1 MKKNRSYQFFPRGVL
16 LFLILHTLAVSFV
29 ACSDDETLEDA
40 MAVKVDKVTLPKKTL
55 SLVAGMSETFVATVL
70 PEDAANKNV
79 SWSSNKTE
87 VATVDSIG
95 VITGVA
101 PGRATIMVKTEDGE
115 KIDLCLVMVTPAPI
129 RVTGVTLNES
139 SMQLAK
145 DWEMSLE
152 ATVLPE
158 EATNP
163 EVTWSSSNEGV
174 ATVDNEGNITVIALG
189 KTTITVTTVDGG
201 KTATCEVTVAN
212 EGRFSH
218 PTAIV
223 SAGTFRMGVEFKQYP
238 DGELGR
244 QNDEL
249 LHNVT
254 LTQGFKMSKY
264 EITNKQYC
272 YFLNA
277 NKIGEDGMYKGK
289 TMVKASSTQTSDWGV
304 NWNGSKWIPA
314 AGKDNFPVIYVTWYG
329 ATEFA
334 AWAGGSLPTE
344 AQWEYAARGGL
355 DQIMFGLSTKR
366 TLLETMANFNWSMQ
380 YENGNMISSGTKPST
395 GTLSVDSYEPN
406 VYGLYNMHG
415 NVREW
420 CSDWYHAQYGASTP
434 QELENMTDPVGSA
447 SGVWRVFRGGAW
459 SDMFMFCRSGFRN
472 MPNAGLASIKP
483 DGADDKVGFRIVL
496 PL

>member
-16 LFLILHTLAVSFV
+16 LFLVMHTFALLFV
-29 ACSDDETLEDA
+29 ACSDDDTLENA
-40 MAVKVDKVTLPKKTL
+40 MEIKVDKVTLPQKTF
-55 SLVAGMSETFVATVL
+55 SLVAGTSETFVATVF
-70 PEDAANKNV
+70 PEDAANKKV

-87 VATVDSIG
+87 VATVDSTG

-101 PGRATIMVKTEDGE
+101 TGRATIMVKTEDGE
-115 KIDLCLVMVTPAPI
+115 KIDLCLVTVTPAPI

-139 SMQLAK
+139 TLQLAK
-145 DWEMSLE
+145 DWEMALE

-163 EVTWSSSNEGV
+163 EVTWNSSNEGV
-174 ATVDNEGNITVIALG
+174 ATVDNEGNITVMALG
-189 KTTITVTTVDGG
+189 KTTITVTTVDGA
-201 KTATCEVTVAN
+201 KTATCEVTVAD

-218 PTAIV
+218 PTVTV
-223 SAGTFRMGVEFKQYP
+223 SAGSFKMGTPMAQMF
-238 DGELGR
+238 R
-244 QNDEL
+244 QNDEIQ
-249 LHNVT
+249 HTVT
-254 LTQGFKMSKY
+254 LTQGFKISKY

-277 NKIGEDGMYKGK
+277 NRIGADGAYNGH

-314 AGKDNFPVIYVTWYG
+314 EGKANFPVIYVTWYG

-344 AQWEYAARGGL
+344 AQWEYAARSGL
-355 DQIMFGLSTKR
+355 EEKMFGLGIGS

-380 YENGNMISSGTKPST
+380 WDNGSMVQSPTKPSA
-395 GTLSVDSYEPN
+395 GTLTVDSYKPN
-406 VYGLYNMHG
+406 AWGLYNMHG
-415 NVREW
+415 NVWEW
-420 CSDWYHAQYGASTP
+420 CSDWYSPYYGASKP
-434 QELENMTDPVGSA
+434 VDVKDETDPTGAA
-447 SGVWRVFRGGAW
+447 SGTLRVFRGGAW
-459 SDMFMFCRSGFRN
+459 SDMFIFCRSAFRN
-472 MPNAGLASIKP
+472 MPNPALGAIKP
-483 DGADDKVGFRIVL
+483 DGANNKVGFRIVS

>member
-16 LFLILHTLAVSFV
+16 LFLILHTFAVSFV
-29 ACSDDETLEDA
+29 ACSDDETLEDV
-40 MAVKVDKVTLPKKTL
+40 MKIKVDKVTLPKKTL
-55 SLVAGMSETFVATVL
+55 SLVAGTSEAFVATVL

-79 SWSSNKTE
+79 SWSSNKIE
-87 VATVDSIG
+87 VATIDSTG

-139 SMQLAK
+139 TLQLAK

-163 EVTWSSSNEGV
+163 EVIWSSSNEGV
-174 ATVDNEGNITVIALG
+174 ATVDNEGNISVIALG

-218 PTAIV
+218 ATATI
-223 SAGTFRMGVEFKQYP
+223 SAGSFRMGTAV
-238 DGELGR
+238 GEIGFGM
-244 QNDEL
+244 QQEVP
-249 LHNVT
+249 HEVT
-254 LTQGFKMSKY
+254 LTKGFKMSKY

-272 YFLNA
+272 YFLNT
-277 NKIGEDGMYKGK
+277 NRIGADGVYKGQ
-289 TMVKASSTQTSDWGV
+289 TMVKNSKDGSDWGV
-304 NWNGSKWIPA
+304 NWNGSKWVPA
-314 AGKDNFPVIYVTWYG
+314 AEKDNFPVIYVTWYG
-329 ATEFA
+329 ANEFA
-334 AWAGGSLPTE
+334 LWAGGSLPTE

-355 DQIMFGLSTKR
+355 AETAVGLEKGSK
-366 TLLETMANFNWSMQ
+366 LSETMANFNWSMVYDGGQ
-380 YENGNMISSGTKPST
+380 FPAMSPTKPST
-395 GTLSVDSYEPN
+395 GTLPVDSYRPN
-406 VYGLYNMHG
+406 AYGLYNMHG

-420 CSDWYHAQYGASTP
+420 CSDWYHPWFGAAAP
-434 QELENMTDPVGSA
+434 GQVPAKVTDPTGVE
-447 SGVWRVFRGGAW
+447 SGAFRVFRGGAW
-459 SDMFMFCRSGFRN
+459 SDYCMMCRSAFRTMDN
-472 MPNAGLASIKP
+472 PMLGNITPEK
-483 DGADDKVGFRIVL
+483 ADNRVGFRIVL